1 MNLRMQASFPY
12 FRGHINLEAYK
23 SLSEVKEVNTL
34 VAQFCLT
41 LCDPMDCSLPD
52 PSVHGILQARILEW
66 VAMPSS
72 RGSSLPRSQTW
83 VSCIAG
89 RFFTTEL
96 PEKTPKSLYLSL
108 NLKSSKPLPALPYL
122 HAGVLT

>member
-1 MNLRMQASFPY
+1 MNLRMQPSFPY

-23 SLSEVKEVNTL
+23 SVSEVKEVNTFVTL
-34 VAQFCLT
+34 WTVAFQT
-41 LCDPMDCSLPD
+41 
-52 PSVHGILQARILEW
+52 SVHGILQARILEW
-66 VAMPSS
+66 VAMSSS
-72 RGSSLPRSQTW
+72 RGSSLPRGQTW

-108 NLKSSKPLPALPYL
+108 NFKSSKPLPALPYL